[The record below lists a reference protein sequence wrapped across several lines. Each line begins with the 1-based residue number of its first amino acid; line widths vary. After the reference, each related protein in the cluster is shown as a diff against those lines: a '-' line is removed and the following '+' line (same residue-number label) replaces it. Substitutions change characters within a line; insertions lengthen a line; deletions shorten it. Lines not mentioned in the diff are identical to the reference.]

1 MNKYA
6 KLTPEGTGDLLF
18 EECEAR
24 RSVERSLSVLFKQRG
39 YKKVITPTIEFFDVF
54 NRPSAGFSPEDLY
67 SMTDSFGRLLVLR
80 ADSTMPIARIAATRL
95 RNESIPIRLYYNQN
109 VFRRQQR
116 FSGLNDESTQSG
128 IELIGVKGFRADVEV
143 LTTAADALS
152 ACGVSDYRIEIGHAD
167 FFKALASELNAS
179 SETISLLCEYIEA
192 KNYGEVNDLLENF
205 GENNAAKA
213 IRQLPHLFGG
223 VEVISKARELCSS
236 AGAVSALDY
245 LEKLLEEVKN
255 IVPEDKINIDLGLV
269 HRSNYYTG
277 VVFRGYI
284 QGSGLTVLSG
294 GRYDGLVAEFGK
306 SLPSIGFGVD
316 VDALAYALLS
326 SGSVPKTKSVDVLV
340 YAENGCETKAMLKI
354 RELNAQGLSCE
365 NCVFETEHEASEY
378 AKQKG
383 IKKIEIIK

>member
-24 RSVERSLSVLFKQRG
+24 RKIERSLSGIFKLRG
-39 YKKVITPTIEFFDVF
+39 YKRVITPTIEFFDVF

-95 RNESIPIRLYYNQN
+95 RNESIPIRLYYNQK

-116 FSGLNDESTQSG
+116 FSGLNDESAQGG
-128 IELIGVKGFRADVEV
+128 IELIGVNGFMADVEV

-152 ACGVSDYRIEIGHAD
+152 VCGVSDFRIEIGHAG
-167 FFKALASELNAS
+167 FFKALASELDADD
-179 SETISLLCEYIEA
+179 ETVALLGEYIEA
-192 KNYGEVNDLLENF
+192 KNYGAVNDLLDTF
-205 GENNAAKA
+205 GDNTAAKS

-223 VEVISKARELCSS
+223 TDVIEKARELCSS
-236 AGAVSALDY
+236 SDALLALDY
-245 LEKLLEEVKN
+245 LEKLLLEIENV
-255 IVPEDKINIDLGLV
+255 VPGDKINIDLGLV

-294 GRYDGLVAEFGK
+294 GRYDSLVEEFGR
-306 SLPSIGFGVD
+306 SLPAIGFGVD
-316 VDALAYALLS
+316 VDALAGALLAD
-326 SGSVPKTKSVDVLV
+326 GDADKPKSVDVLIF
-340 YAENGCETKAMLKI
+340 AESGMETQAMLRI
-354 RELNAQGLSCE
+354 RELNSQGISCE
-365 NCVFETEHEASEY
+365 NCLLPTQQDAVKY
-378 AKQKG
+378 AEEKG
-383 IKKIEIIK
+383 IERVEIIK